1 MAEDL
6 TEGFFDLGVF
16 LLFVALPLDPF
27 GILLKLTDK
36 NPIKEIFLWS
46 VYEFK
51 TQTKRDVVP
60 ILFTP

>member
-16 LLFVALPLDPF
+16 LLFVDLPLDPL

-46 VYEFK
+46 VYEFNTNNENK
-51 TQTKRDVVP
+51 QSEM
-60 ILFTP
+60 